1 MSPGGSSN
9 EIGDTAGVK
18 DVNADR
24 FVPVSMFEEAQLRAS
39 AADKKAAHLNSL
51 LGESES
57 ENARLSQLAAVLKV
71 KPYISQAI
79 VTVYACVYYIGFMLV
94 LTHKTTTIIFNF

>member
-9 EIGDTAGVK
+9 EIGDSVGVK
-18 DVNADR
+18 DVNADN
-24 FVPVSMFEEAQLRAS
+24 FVPISMFEEAQLRSS
-39 AADKKAAHLNSL
+39 AADKKASHLNSL

-71 KPYISQAI
+71 IS
-79 VTVYACVYYIGFMLV
+79 Y
-94 LTHKTTTIIFNF
+94 NS